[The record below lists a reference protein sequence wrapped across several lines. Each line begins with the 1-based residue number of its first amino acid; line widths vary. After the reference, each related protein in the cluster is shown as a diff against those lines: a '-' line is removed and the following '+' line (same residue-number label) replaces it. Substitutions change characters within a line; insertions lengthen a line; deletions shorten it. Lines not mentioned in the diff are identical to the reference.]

1 MPWNNSLRMIAGG
14 LALLVPL
21 TAAAQ
26 ESDSTRYLYSDTSAI
41 DPEDATIVSDLAIDI
56 TSLRGLQGVC
66 IIVHDID
73 DFAEDDGMN
82 EKQIY
87 FEVSLMLVKAGIGVI
102 PQRFYEDT
110 EGAAYLHVDVTTL
123 STGVNY
129 IYNLR
134 IALSHEVMLQRDPE
148 IATTGIT
155 WRSEELGIVS
165 MGEAA
170 TVIDS
175 IIFKVEEFI
184 ADHAAANLED

>member
-1 MPWNNSLRMIAGG
+1 MCGTKSSRMILGG
-14 LALLVPL
+14 LVLLVPMATL
-21 TAAAQ
+21 A
-26 ESDSTRYLYSDTSAI
+26 EEHDSTGYMYPDTSTI
-41 DPEDATIVSDLAIDI
+41 DPEDATIVRGFDVDI
-56 TSLRGLQGVC
+56 ASLRGLQGVY
-66 IIVHDID
+66 ILVHDID

-102 PQRFYEDT
+102 PQRFYEESD
-110 EGAAYLHVDVTTL
+110 GVAYLHVYVTTL

-129 IYNLR
+129 IYNLG

-148 IATTGIT
+148 ILTTGIT

-170 TVIDS
+170 TVIES